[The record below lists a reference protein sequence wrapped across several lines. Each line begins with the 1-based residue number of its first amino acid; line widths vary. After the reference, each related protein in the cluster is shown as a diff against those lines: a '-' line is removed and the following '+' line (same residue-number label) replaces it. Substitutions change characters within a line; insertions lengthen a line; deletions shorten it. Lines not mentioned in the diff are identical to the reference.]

1 MASNQNQAVIPTGL
15 DAFFAS
21 QPIAQTPRGGAETG
35 FAGESDGPPA
45 QGIQPQEQNA
55 FLGMG
60 PLLEEDDGD
69 VYRTIQGLVLRQDII
84 ARNHLAQDQ
93 YWTCVKRGYPWATL
107 EYVPDQSIYKFTM
120 PYGTKG
126 YSIQAIPNKA
136 WDLINKATETLL
148 VDFPAPDPSPL
159 NDSEEAQQAADMAG
173 KFLDQDASEDGTNDP
188 AVFYQA
194 VDKALT
200 CASSYIHCWTDP
212 TGDGSVPLQ
221 IKAHPLAQSP
231 ENPLIGPD
239 GMPTTDY
246 VLRYVTQ
253 DQQFTNDPSQAA
265 PQWMP
270 KLRADVLGNEHIRV
284 FPETSTVATCEK
296 VVLLWYCTL
305 GEAKRRWPETVGQML
320 PADLSALCDWTPPRY
335 LVLLPPFERARWKL
349 TTSDEKQKS
358 GSSDE
363 RLMFYYHV
371 YQRSTPEYPKGAELV
386 VTGSQG
392 GMKLY
397 QDTLSADVEVTD
409 SDGSGPKQETRHLD
423 IPVTQLTPR
432 IDADDRDPSG
442 TRYIELFGGSTQFS
456 ATLQMGYLEAC
467 DIILHS
473 EKYSYSGSPV
483 EGYQITEARASGD
496 AIPVLQKGDEPFY
509 PQQHPLPPDF
519 LDVLSYGN
527 DQQDS
532 ISSLSKPAQG
542 SNNQQEVSGVARNIA
557 VQQAS
562 IGLSRMQS
570 AVNRAY
576 ERYCRI
582 KIQQVMRRFTAPFQ
596 IRYVGEDGA
605 YKQEQWTG
613 TDFAL
618 VGDVR
623 IQAGSGTGMAPQA
636 KINYLSQSAQFGLI
650 GPDEAKAAARPTF
663 ARDLGIPESPHE
675 QYIERCVASWLQGPP
690 QGWVEAWTPYA
701 QAEAQFQQAQQMYQ
715 QQVMAYQSAQQN
727 TALVQG
733 GPPPPLLG
741 PENQNAMAMEQYQM
755 AVLALQANPLPPM
768 PPQPPPPVQIP
779 RPWTPFEP
787 RPNDIEPEIA
797 ILWKI
802 RLSKVMS
809 TVKYS
814 ESIPEW
820 RQPLDQKYQ
829 LAMQTVQQALAPP
842 PQAAPA
848 APQSKPSHPS
858 AR

>member
-1 MASNQNQAVIPTGL
+1 
-15 DAFFAS
+15 
-21 QPIAQTPRGGAETG
+21 
-35 FAGESDGPPA
+35 
-45 QGIQPQEQNA
+45 
-55 FLGMG
+55 MG
-60 PLLEEDDGD
+60 PLLEEDDGT
-69 VYRTIQGLVLRQDII
+69 VYRTIQDLVLRQDII
-84 ARNHLAQDQ
+84 ARNHLAQDS

-126 YSIQAIPNKA
+126 YSIQAVPNKA

-173 KFLDQDASEDGTNDP
+173 KFLSQDASEDGTNDP

-200 CASSYIHCWTDP
+200 CASSYIHVWTDP

-221 IKAHPLAQSP
+221 IKAHPQAQSP

-246 VLRYVTQ
+246 VLRYVTA
-253 DQQFTNDPSQAA
+253 DNQFTDDPMQAA

-270 KLRADVLGNEHIRV
+270 KLRADIWGREHIRV
-284 FPETSTVATCEK
+284 FPETATIHSAEK
-296 VVLLWYCTL
+296 VVGLWYGTI
-305 GEAKRRWPETVGQML
+305 GEMKRRCPDTIGQME

-363 RLMFYYHV
+363 RLMFYYLV
-371 YQRSTPEYPKGAELV
+371 YQRSTPEYPKGAELL

-392 GMKLY
+392 GIVLSR
-397 QDTLSADVEVTD
+397 DTLSADVEVMD
-409 SDGSGPKQETRHLD
+409 SDGSGAKQETRHLD
-423 IPVTQLTPR
+423 LPIIQVTPR
-432 IDADDRDPSG
+432 IDADNRDPSG
-442 TRYIELFGGSTQFS
+442 DAYIELFGGATEFS
-456 ATLQMGYLEAC
+456 ATLQQGYLEAC
-467 DIILHS
+467 DTILHS
-473 EKYSYSGSPV
+473 EKYSFAGSPV
-483 EGYQITEARASGD
+483 EGWQIQESRASGD
-496 AIPVLQKGDEPFY
+496 AIPVLTKDDPPFY
-509 PQQHPLPPDF
+509 PQQPPLPLDF
-519 LDVLSYGN
+519 LSVLEFGQN
-527 DQQDS
+527 QQDS

-542 SNNQQEVSGVARNIA
+542 SNNQQEVSGVARQIA

-570 AVNRAY
+570 AVNSAY
-576 ERYCRI
+576 ERFCRI
-582 KIQQVMRRFTAPFQ
+582 KIQQVMRKFSAPFQ

-605 YKQEQWTG
+605 AKQEQWTG

-623 IQAGSGTGMAPQA
+623 IKAGTGTGMAPQA
-636 KINYLSQSAQFGLI
+636 KISNLSQAVQFGLI
-650 GPDEAKAAARPTF
+650 GPDEAKAASRPTF
-663 ARDLGIPESPHE
+663 AKDLGIPESPHE
-675 QYIERCVASWLQGPP
+675 QYIERCVTSWLQGPP
-690 QGWVEAWTPYA
+690 PGWVEQWTPYA

-715 QQVMAYQSAQQN
+715 QQMMAYQSAQQN

-733 GPPPPLLG
+733 GPPPVTLG
-741 PENQNAMAMEQYQM
+741 PQQQYDMAMDQYQQ
-755 AVLALQANPLPPM
+755 AVLALQANPLSPM
-768 PPQPPPPVQIP
+768 PPQAPQPVQIP

-802 RLSKVMS
+802 RLSKVIS

-814 ESIPEW
+814 EADPNW

-842 PQAAPA
+842 PSPLGQ
-848 APQSKPSHPS
+848 PQPPQHPG
-858 AR
+858 AH